1 MASTATTTTMY
12 SKSTKIAN
20 PVTHSALDFFE
31 RPHVLIKHKSAYD
44 QEIFPHVAC
53 RGPQLDFFVTAE
65 NKNCIDLNRICLAL
79 DVSLYTPDG
88 KTLVKPGTDP
98 VFIYGNNLLHSLIS
112 HAELFLNGKL
122 ISSSNNNHHHAA
134 FVETELTSDTE
145 CKQTWGQC
153 QGYRYRG
160 DAKQYA
166 EQKDKI
172 IDAFTKGGNYNISL
186 YGAPHVDV
194 FECERFL
201 LPGVTLHL
209 RLYRA
214 PSNCSL
220 EAVGTLDADAIKAAD
235 QTPYGVVIE
244 KASLFLN
251 KVVLSDSVKMSIE
264 RALSKSPAVYPY
276 IGNLNKSFIIQAGQ
290 NCFVKENIFGT
301 EPIRRLTM
309 CMVRNSHF
317 RGTTIAS
324 TPFPYGIFGLK
335 KVEIQRGN
343 GVPIAGTPMDTGNGT
358 RLYYNTISALGFNR
372 IGNGNLMQDFEDN
385 HFILVFDLTSM
396 REASKS
402 FTLFPELTGAG
413 ITLNLAFDAAL
424 TTAIELFLIGE
435 RFSQIYIDSRRN
447 ISKNSIING

>member
-12 SKSTKIAN
+12 SKSTEIAN

-31 RPHVLIKHKSAYD
+31 RPHVLINYEGAYD
-44 QEIFPHVAC
+44 QEVFPHVGC

-88 KTLVKPGTDP
+88 KTLVKPRTDP
-98 VFIYGNNLLHSLIS
+98 VLIYGNNLLHSLFS
-112 HAELFLNGKL
+112 HVELFLNGKL
-122 ISSSNNNHHHAA
+122 ISSSNNNYHHAA

-145 CKQTWGQC
+145 GKQTWAQC

-172 IDAFTKGGNYNISL
+172 IDAFTKRGNYNISL
-186 YGAPHVDV
+186 YGAPHVDF

-201 LPGVTLHL
+201 LPGVTLHS

-235 QTPYGVVIE
+235 QTPYSFVIE
-244 KASLFLN
+244 KASLFVN

-264 RALSKSPAVYPY
+264 RALSKSPAVYPH
-276 IGNLNKSFIIQAGQ
+276 IEHLNKSFIIQAGQ
-290 NCFVKENIFGT
+290 NCFVKENFFGT

-324 TPFPYGIFGLK
+324 TPFSYGKFGLQ

-343 GVPIAGTPMDTGNGT
+343 VVPLAGTPMDTGNGT

-372 IGNGNLMQDFEDN
+372 SGNGILMQDLEDN
-385 HFILVFDLTSM
+385 HFILVFDLTST

-413 ITLNLAFDAAL
+413 ITLKPAFDAAL
-424 TTAIELFLIGE
+424 TTAVELFLIGE
-435 RFSQIYIDSRRN
+435 RFSQIYIDSHRN

>member
-12 SKSTKIAN
+12 SKSTEIAN

-31 RPHVLIKHKSAYD
+31 RPHVLINYEGAYD
-44 QEIFPHVAC
+44 QEAFPHVGC

-98 VFIYGNNLLHSLIS
+98 VLIYGNNLLHSLFS
-112 HAELFLNGKL
+112 HVELFLNGKL
-122 ISSSNNNHHHAA
+122 ISSSNNNYHHAA

-145 CKQTWGQC
+145 GKQTWAQC

-172 IDAFTKGGNYNISL
+172 IDAFTKRGNYNISL
-186 YGAPHVDV
+186 YGAPHVDF

-235 QTPYGVVIE
+235 QTPYSVVIE
-244 KASLFLN
+244 KASLFVN

-276 IGNLNKSFIIQAGQ
+276 IENLNKSFIIQAGQ

-324 TPFPYGIFGLK
+324 TPFSYGTFGLQ

-372 IGNGNLMQDFEDN
+372 SGNGILMQDFEDN
-385 HFILVFDLTSM
+385 HFILVFDLTST

-413 ITLNLAFDAAL
+413 ITLKLAFDAAL

-435 RFSQIYIDSRRN
+435 RFSQIYIDSHRN